1 MSPAAP
7 APRWCVLVNDLDE
20 LRAVQTTW
28 RLGVAATLRGVAVH
42 YVALADLG
50 LREDGRVVARA
61 RRLEL
66 APGVSADLAHD
77 PHDAARARFASAS
90 STDLVLDDVDAVL
103 IRTSPGRDPARAWLH
118 ASALVICRLLVDRG
132 VLVVNDPDGLARAA
146 TKLWL
151 YAVPERF
158 RPRTLVSRDHATVRA
173 FVRSCVGGAV
183 LKPSA
188 GTRGDDV
195 FLVRQG
201 SYDNLNQI
209 IDVLTRAGFV
219 MAQEFV
225 PEAVDGDMRLIL
237 VDGRPLEVDGA
248 YAAVRRVPSG
258 DDFRSNVHV
267 GARVAPGYPTERHL
281 ELARDVGAR
290 LSAIGVFI
298 AGLDLIGDKV
308 VEVNAYSAGGLT
320 DADRFHDRDFTGAI
334 VDAILARQAARP
346 S

>member
-1 MSPAAP
+1 MTPTAP
-7 APRWCVLVNDLDE
+7 ARCWCVLVNDIDE
-20 LRAVQTTW
+20 LRAAQTTW
-28 RLGVAATLRGVAVH
+28 RLGVAATARGVAVH
-42 YVALADLG
+42 YVAIADLG
-50 LREDGRVVARA
+50 VREDGRVVARA

-66 APGVSADLAHD
+66 APAAPDADAY
-77 PHDAARARFASAS
+77 DAARTRIASAPEA
-90 STDLVLDDVDAVL
+90 DLVLDQVDAVL

-118 ASALVICRLLVDRG
+118 ASALVLCRVLVDRG

-158 RPRTLVSRDHATVRA
+158 RPRTLVSRDHAMVRA

-201 SYDNLNQI
+201 AYDNLNQI

-267 GARVAPGYPTERHL
+267 GARVAPG
-281 ELARDVGAR
+281 
-290 LSAIGVFI
+290 
-298 AGLDLIGDKV
+298 
-308 VEVNAYSAGGLT
+308 
-320 DADRFHDRDFTGAI
+320 
-334 VDAILARQAARP
+334 
-346 S
+346 